1 MPDLRFSL
9 VLGVL
14 GLSGLLFSQDS
25 SEKDTIAVD
34 VVRVVLHATVR
45 ESKSGFVSDLE
56 KEHFTVLE
64 DGVPQKLLSFS
75 REDEPIAVG
84 LLIDNSQS
92 MMNKR
97 SHVVAAAK
105 AFVGASKPNDEI
117 FVLHFNEQLTYGL
130 PSSTRFT
137 GDRGLL
143 EEALDKMKLDGR
155 TALYDAIYEGLMNL
169 RHSKLSK
176 KVLLVISDGGD
187 NMSVSK
193 AGDVVREADL
203 SGALFFGI
211 GIYDPMDGDANPGV
225 LRKLAK
231 DTGGE
236 AYFPKDLLEIKG
248 LCEAIARDLR
258 NQYALTY
265 APPQRASGPTY
276 HRLQVK
282 VKDPKGRKLIVRTR
296 TGYDS
301 KGLQSEDS
309 KTP

>member
-1 MPDLRFSL
+1 MAHPRFFF

-14 GLSGLLFSQDS
+14 GLSGLLFSQES
-25 SEKDTIAVD
+25 PDTNTISVD

-45 ESKSGFVSDLE
+45 EAQSGFVSDLE
-56 KEHFTVLE
+56 KDHFTVLE

-84 LLIDNSQS
+84 LLVDNSQS

-97 SHVVAAAK
+97 NKVLVAAK
-105 AFVGASKPNDEI
+105 TFVRASKPNDEI

-143 EEALDKMKLDGR
+143 DAALDKMTLDGR
-155 TALYDAIYEGLMNL
+155 TALYDAIHEGLQNL
-169 RHSKLSK
+169 AHSKLSK
-176 KVLLVISDGGD
+176 KVILLISDGGD
-187 NMSVSK
+187 NMSVHK
-193 AGDVVREADL
+193 ANDVVREADL
-203 SGALFFGI
+203 SGALFFAI
-211 GIYDPMDGDANPGV
+211 GIYDPMDGDADPGV
-225 LRKLAK
+225 IRKLAQA
-231 DTGGE
+231 TGGE
-236 AYFPKDLLEIKG
+236 AYFPKEILEVKD
-248 LCEAIARDLR
+248 LCEGIARDLR
-258 NQYALTY
+258 NQYALSY
-265 APPQRASGPTY
+265 APSEHESSKY

-296 TGYDS
+296 TGYFS
-301 KGLQSEDS
+301 KGTQSEGS

>member
-1 MPDLRFSL
+1 MAHPRFFF

-14 GLSGLLFSQDS
+14 GLSGLLFSQES
-25 SEKDTIAVD
+25 PDTGTISVD

-45 ESKSGFVSDLE
+45 EAKSGFVSDLE
-56 KEHFTVLE
+56 REHFTVLE
-64 DGVPQKLLSFS
+64 DGVPQKLVSFS

-84 LLIDNSQS
+84 LLVDNSQS

-97 SHVVAAAK
+97 SHVVAGAK

-143 EEALDKMKLDGR
+143 EAALDKTNLDGR
-155 TALYDAIYEGLMNL
+155 TALYDAIYEGLGNL
-169 RHSKLSK
+169 KHSKLSK

-187 NMSVSK
+187 NMSVHK
-193 AGDVVREADL
+193 ASDVVREADL
-203 SGALFFGI
+203 SGALFFAI

-236 AYFPKDLLEIKG
+236 AYFPKDIVEVKG
-248 LCEAIARDLR
+248 LCEAVARDLR

-265 APPQRASGPTY
+265 VPPEHAASKY
-276 HRLQVK
+276 HRVQVK
-282 VKDPKGRKLIVRTR
+282 IKDPRGRKLIVRTR
-296 TGYDS
+296 TGYYS
-301 KGLQSEDS
+301 KGFQPEDS

>member
-1 MPDLRFSL
+1 MLDPRFFL
-9 VLGVL
+9 LLGVL
-14 GLSGLLFSQDS
+14 GLSSPLFSQDAS
-25 SEKDTIAVD
+25 QKDTISVD

-45 ESKSGFVSDLE
+45 EAQSGFVSDLE

-84 LLIDNSQS
+84 LLVDNSQS

-130 PSSTRFT
+130 PSSVRFT

-143 EEALDKMKLDGR
+143 EAALDKTNLDGR
-155 TALYDAIYEGLMNL
+155 TALYDAIYEGLKNL
-169 RHSKLSK
+169 KHSNLSK

-187 NMSVSK
+187 NMSVHK
-193 AGDVVREADL
+193 ASDVVREADL

-236 AYFPKDLLEIKG
+236 AYFPKDLIEIKG

-265 APPQRASGPTY
+265 APLEHAASKY
-276 HRLQVK
+276 HRVQVK

-296 TGYDS
+296 TGYYS
-301 KGLQSEDS
+301 KGFQSEDS
-309 KTP
+309 ETP

>member
-1 MPDLRFSL
+1 M
-9 VLGVL
+9 
-14 GLSGLLFSQDS
+14 
-25 SEKDTIAVD
+25 
-34 VVRVVLHATVR
+34 
-45 ESKSGFVSDLE
+45 
-56 KEHFTVLE
+56 
-64 DGVPQKLLSFS
+64 SFS

-84 LLIDNSQS
+84 LLVDNSQS

-130 PSSTRFT
+130 PSSVRFA

-143 EEALDKMKLDGR
+143 EAALDKTNLDGR
-155 TALYDAIYEGLMNL
+155 TALYDAIYEGLKNL
-169 RHSKLSK
+169 KHSNLSK

-187 NMSVSK
+187 NMSVHK
-193 AGDVVREADL
+193 ASDVVREADL

-236 AYFPKDLLEIKG
+236 AYFPKDLIEIKG

-265 APPQRASGPTY
+265 APLERAASKY
-276 HRLQVK
+276 HRVQVK

-296 TGYDS
+296 TGYYS
-301 KGLQSEDS
+301 KRFQSEDS
-309 KTP
+309 ETP

>member
-1 MPDLRFSL
+1 MSHPRFFF
-9 VLGVL
+9 VLGFL
-14 GLSGLLFSQDS
+14 GLSGLLFSQES
-25 SEKDTIAVD
+25 SDTGTLSVN
-34 VVRVVLHATVR
+34 VTRVVIHATVR

-56 KEHFTVLE
+56 KQHFTVLE

-84 LLIDNSQS
+84 LLVDNSQS

-97 SHVVAAAK
+97 NQVLVAAK
-105 AFVGASKPNDEI
+105 TFVRASKPNDEI

-143 EEALDKMKLDGR
+143 DAALDKMTLDGR
-155 TALYDAIYEGLMNL
+155 TALYDAIHEGLQNL
-169 RHSKLSK
+169 AHSKLSK
-176 KVLLVISDGGD
+176 KVILLISDGGD
-187 NMSVSK
+187 NMSVHK
-193 AGDVVREADL
+193 ANDVVREADL

-225 LRKLAK
+225 IRKLAQA
-231 DTGGE
+231 TGGE
-236 AYFPKDLLEIKG
+236 AYFPKDIKEVKD
-248 LCEAIARDLR
+248 LCEGIARDLR
-258 NQYALTY
+258 NQYALSY
-265 APPQRASGPTY
+265 APSEHESSKY

-296 TGYDS
+296 TGYFS
-301 KGLQSEDS
+301 KGTQSEGS